1 MKRTSC
7 LSLTGIIIFLIL
19 LPVKNILNNIHRIII
34 ASLLLCLCACGG
46 DNSRQPVSAKKEW
59 TILFY
64 TCEANNLED
73 YAFKDLAKL
82 LASRI
87 ENDAVTVHI
96 MMNTKTYGS
105 WRITIEGNSSGTNS
119 VNMLQ
124 IEDPDMSDMRNLIHF
139 IRESVTASPAR
150 RYALIFQGHGSGWY
164 LNMEE
169 DKSVSVAKIAQAI
182 EQTGVHFEI
191 LGFDMCLMAGMETIW
206 ELRKIAR
213 YIIACEDYGP
223 WEGLVDPGLLREF
236 STEADTYNILK
247 FMSDHF
253 ISRNEVD
260 ENDDP
265 ADMSIIATSPV
276 EEMSSFLETHEN
288 AFLSIANLFGSQYA
302 IDRSGYNQ
310 LQDLYSL
317 AQEAFADDAD
327 AWENFAELY
336 SNMVIHYQQN
346 KKKKEQS
353 YAGFH
358 HGLSMVVNGD
368 TDDYD
373 TWKTYQELSFPVRL
387 STVH

>member
-1 MKRTSC
+1 M
-7 LSLTGIIIFLIL
+7 LVAG
-19 LPVKNILNNIHRIII
+19 
-34 ASLLLCLCACGG
+34 LLLCLCSCVG
-46 DNSRQPVSAKKEW
+46 DNSWQTASAKKEW

-64 TCEANNLED
+64 TCAANNLEE

-82 LASRI
+82 LASQI
-87 ENDAVTVHI
+87 ENDAVSVH
-96 MMNTKTYGS
+96 MLMHTNTYGS
-105 WRITIEGNSSGTNS
+105 WRITIEGNSSETTS
-119 VNMLQ
+119 VNMAP
-124 IEDPDMSDMRNLIHF
+124 IDAPDMSNLENLIQF
-139 IRESVTASPAR
+139 IQQSVKKSPAR

-164 LNMEE
+164 LTMEE
-169 DKSVSVAKIAQAI
+169 GKSVSAAKIAQAI
-182 EQTGVHFEI
+182 KQTGVDFEI
-191 LGFDMCLMAGMETIW
+191 IGFDMCLMAGMETIY
-206 ELRKIAR
+206 EFRKIAR

-236 STEADTYNILK
+236 STEADTVNILK

-276 EEMSSFLETHEN
+276 EEMSSFLKTHEN
-288 AFLSIANLFGSQYA
+288 AFLSIENLFGSRYA
-302 IDRSGYNQ
+302 IDQSGYYQ

-317 AQEAFADDAD
+317 AQEAFADDAE
-327 AWENFAELY
+327 AWESFAALY
-336 SNMVIHYQQN
+336 SNIVIHYQQN

-353 YAGFH
+353 YAVFH

-373 TWKTYQELSFPVRL
+373 TWKTYGELSFPVRL